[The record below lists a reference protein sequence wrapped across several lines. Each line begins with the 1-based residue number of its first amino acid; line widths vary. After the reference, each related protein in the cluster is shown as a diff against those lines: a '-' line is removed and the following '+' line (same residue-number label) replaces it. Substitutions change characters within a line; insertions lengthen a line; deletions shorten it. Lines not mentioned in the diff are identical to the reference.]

1 MKISRTAFVILF
13 LIIAFAFVFGTVL
26 VLNQPPLSFLGSESQ
41 GTWKSAVSTLL
52 SPIKIVLM
60 GPLFPALKILHG
72 DPDTPPPFFIVLFA
86 SYWSVLALVLHY
98 FLSKLKS
105 QQTAG
110 RRAGKSTST

>member
-13 LIIAFAFVFGTVL
+13 LIFGFAFVFGTIL
-26 VLNQPPLSFLGSESQ
+26 ILNQPPLSFQGSESQ
-41 GTWKSAVSTLL
+41 GTWRSAVSTLL

-60 GPLFPALKILHG
+60 GPLLPALEILHG

-86 SYWSVLALVLHY
+86 SYWSVLALVLHH
-98 FLSKLKS
+98 FLSKIKP

-110 RRAGKSTST
+110 RHGGKSTST

>member
-13 LIIAFAFVFGTVL
+13 LMFAFAFVFGTIL
-26 VLNQPPLSFLGSESQ
+26 ILNQPPLSFLGSESQ
-41 GTWKSAVSTLL
+41 GTWKSAISTAL

-60 GPLFPALKILHG
+60 GPLLPALKVLHG

-98 FLSKLKS
+98 FLSKIKNR
-105 QQTAG
+105 QTAG
-110 RRAGKSTST
+110 RRAGKSTFT